1 MGRGLRGWAQNSRGV
16 ALKSMDYLFKVLHY
30 LFSDFTAG
38 VGDIEGCRF
47 PVRCREHGMGGKG

>member
-1 MGRGLRGWAQNSRGV
+1 MFKILWG

-30 LFSDFTAG
+30 LFTNFTAG
-38 VGDIEGCRF
+38 VGDREGCRF